1 MIDCHIDSTLRAL
14 VLQAGDRRAVL
25 TPLWL
30 RERSEAADQLDPR
43 SHQRTYD
50 PTLLPVD
57 LAIIDGAVETDA
69 VTLTFSDGHSWRFAL
84 DQLAI
89 AAGLVPDPFD
99 LPSAEAW
106 TAETLDLPAADW
118 RSLEEAQALHRLLE
132 GFFRCGVAVL
142 TDTPTEVDS
151 LLTVAGTLGPI
162 RETNWG
168 RLFNVRTK
176 AVANDLAYTGLALTA
191 HTDNPYRRS
200 VPGIQFL
207 HCLENGATG
216 GESTLVDGLAI
227 AERLRADAP
236 EVFEVM
242 SNLRISFRY
251 LSDSVDDRIEAPV
264 LDLHPDGRL
273 RHIRLST
280 RLDFP
285 PATDPE
291 TLALFY
297 EGRRRL
303 ADYAADPAFCYRF
316 KMRPGDCLVMDNHRT
331 LHGRSAFAA
340 DGARFLQ
347 GCYIDHDGPESLYRV
362 IGRRL
367 SRGASVAA

>member
-1 MIDCHIDSTLRAL
+1 MISCHLDRTLGAL
-14 VLQAGDRRAVL
+14 VLEAGGRSVAL

-30 RERSEAADQLDPR
+30 RERSEAADQLDPA

-50 PTLLPVD
+50 PTRLPVD
-57 LAIIDGAVETDA
+57 LAILSGEIDGEAVVLA
-69 VTLTFSDGHSWRFAL
+69 FSDGHRWRFPL
-84 DQLAI
+84 ERLAI
-89 AAGLVPDPFD
+89 DAGMLADPY
-99 LPSAEAW
+99 
-106 TAETLDLPAADW
+106 DLPAPETWTADSLTMPTADW
-118 RSLEEAQALHRLLE
+118 DGLDEPTTLHRLLD
-132 GFFRCGVAVL
+132 GFFRRGVAVL
-142 TDTPTEVDS
+142 RGTPTAPDS
-151 LLTVAGTLGPI
+151 LSTVAGRLGPI

-168 RLFNVRTK
+168 RLFSVRTK
-176 AVANDLAYTGLALTA
+176 PAANDLAYTGLALTA

-207 HCLENGATG
+207 HCLENDATG
-216 GESTLVDGLAI
+216 GDSTIVDGLAI

-236 EVFEVM
+236 EAFEVM
-242 SNLRISFRY
+242 STLRVGFRY
-251 LSDSVDDRIEAPV
+251 LSDTVDDRIEAPV

-285 PATDPE
+285 PAADPR

-303 ADYAADPAFCYRF
+303 AEYAADPAFCFRF
-316 KMRPGDCLVMDNHRT
+316 KMRPGDCLIMDNHRT

-340 DGARFLQ
+340 DGVRFLQ

-367 SRGASVAA
+367 GGQTVVAA